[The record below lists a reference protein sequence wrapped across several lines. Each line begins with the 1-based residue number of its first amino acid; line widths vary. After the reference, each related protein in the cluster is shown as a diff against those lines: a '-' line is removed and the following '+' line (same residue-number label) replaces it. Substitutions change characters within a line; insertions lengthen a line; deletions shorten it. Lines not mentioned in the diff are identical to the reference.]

1 MNTSYKNN
9 IKAVLVKMKY
19 LKNIDRIKNLTLI
32 VRSK

>member
-9 IKAVLVKMKY
+9 IEAVLVNIKY
-19 LKNIDRIKNLTLI
+19 LKNIDRIKNLTLM